1 MNLIIDN
8 YDSFTYNLVHL
19 IAAHTD
25 DYLVI
30 RNDARTVEQ
39 IAELAPEG
47 VLISPGPGRP
57 EQAGVSEEVIRRF
70 GRSTPVLGVC
80 LGHQAI
86 GHVFGAGIVH
96 APVLMHGKTSQI
108 THDGRGVYRGIESPF
123 TATRYHSLML
133 EEASIPG
140 ELEITSRSEDGV
152 VMGSRRREYPREGIQ
167 LDADSIQDNAGA
179 TVRRNWGQRGMGG
192 RED

>member
-1 MNLIIDN
+1 MILIIDN

-47 VLISPGPGRP
+47 VLISPGPGRR
-57 EQAGVSEEVIRRF
+57 EQAGVSGEVIRRF

-80 LGHQAI
+80 LGRQAS
-86 GHVFGAGIVH
+86 GHELGAGRLR
-96 APVLMHGKTSQI
+96 APALMRGYTSQI
-108 THDGRGVYRGIESPF
+108 THDG
-123 TATRYHSLML
+123 
-133 EEASIPG
+133 
-140 ELEITSRSEDGV
+140 
-152 VMGSRRREYPREGIQ
+152 
-167 LDADSIQDNAGA
+167 
-179 TVRRNWGQRGMGG
+179 
-192 RED
+192 